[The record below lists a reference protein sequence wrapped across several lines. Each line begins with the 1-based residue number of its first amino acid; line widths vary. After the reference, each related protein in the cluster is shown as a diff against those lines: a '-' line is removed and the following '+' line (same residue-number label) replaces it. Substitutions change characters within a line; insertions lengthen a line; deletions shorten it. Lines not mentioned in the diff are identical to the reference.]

1 MASKTL
7 YRSRTDRMIGGVAA
21 GLADYFDIDTTIVR
35 VLFVISIF
43 IGGGGI
49 IAYIILWIVVPEK
62 PVIFQASDNG
72 FKNEQTNTE
81 KSSTESGT
89 EKNYSVNIDI
99 ETAINKAKH
108 NKKVFI
114 GVLLV
119 ILGGLFLLDNLI
131 PRFDLGDYWPLIL
144 IGVGVAIIIK
154 STKN

>member
-49 IAYIILWIVVPEK
+49 IACIILWIVVPEK
-62 PVIFQASDNG
+62 PVIFKASDNG

-81 KSSTESGT
+81 KSSTDSGK

-108 NKKVFI
+108 NKKV
-114 GVLLV
+114 
-119 ILGGLFLLDNLI
+119 
-131 PRFDLGDYWPLIL
+131 
-144 IGVGVAIIIK
+144 
-154 STKN
+154 